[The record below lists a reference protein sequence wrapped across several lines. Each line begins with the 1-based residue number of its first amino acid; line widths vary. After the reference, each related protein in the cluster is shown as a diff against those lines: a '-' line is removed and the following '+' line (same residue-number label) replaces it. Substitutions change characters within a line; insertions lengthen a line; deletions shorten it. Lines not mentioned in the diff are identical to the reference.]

1 MKKAILST
9 SIFLILSLYFGIGGI
24 ISINLNEIEKQREQA
39 SQTDNVA
46 VNYDGINFK
55 NKDELFSYLNIQKNQ
70 NISKFFWWVD
80 DLTDFGALVVTA
92 CFFGMLGG
100 VISVINNVAINDK
113 KLEDLHYFSVPI
125 SGFLS
130 GIVVLGI
137 TYLIPTILV
146 QKSDNIRSMSL
157 MFLCL
162 FGGIKSKELYE
173 KVDKYFNKLF
183 K

>member
-1 MKKAILST
+1 MKTAIFSLS
-9 SIFLILSLYFGIGGI
+9 FLLIVSLYFGIGGI

-39 SQTDNVA
+39 SQSDNVA
-46 VNYDGINFK
+46 VNYDGIVFK
-55 NKDELFSYLNIQKNQ
+55 NQYELSKYLNLQKEQ
-70 NISKFFWWVD
+70 RISKLFWWVD
-80 DLTDFGALVVTA
+80 NLTDFGSLIVTA

-100 VISVINNVAINDK
+100 IISVINNIAMDNK
-113 KLEDLHYFSVPI
+113 KLEELHYFSIPMA
-125 SGFLS
+125 GFLS